1 MDELRVGAGVRK
13 PGAFAGE
20 QAGGRC
26 VGGGVGQREAHAL
39 EVEDPLA
46 ELDALRCPLDRQSQQ
61 PLHRPGTAGTDVDAF
76 LHEPLVGQ
84 LVRAPYPTEH
94 RRLRDAD
101 VLQHELGM
109 PVRER
114 VRVVRVVLEREAGRV
129 VVDQEQG
136 REAELLVDDEA
147 VEDHEVRVIRAGDE
161 PFLTVEQVLPGGG
174 VADGGRAEGASIGA
188 GLVLRDRVTP
198 GALAAQARV
207 EIAPALLS
215 VGMDQHVVRA
225 RDVRPEAAGGLPE
238 LLVDQHLLQ
247 NRPALSAHRTRQ
259 GAAVESSPDG
269 RPADRVPPIAWD
281 PAVRALEFDF
291 AWLEHIA
298 HEAAGTRLELE
309 LGVGEGQVHL
319 AKDAPPGPRLADRV
333 ADLGTRRSQ
342 RNVKKAGRTAHPARR

>member
-1 MDELRVGAGVRK
+1 M
-13 PGAFAGE
+13 
-20 QAGGRC
+20 
-26 VGGGVGQREAHAL
+26 
-39 EVEDPLA
+39 
-46 ELDALRCPLDRQSQQ
+46 
-61 PLHRPGTAGTDVDAF
+61 DAF

-238 LLVDQHLLQ
+238 LLVD
-247 NRPALSAHRTRQ
+247 
-259 GAAVESSPDG
+259 
-269 RPADRVPPIAWD
+269 
-281 PAVRALEFDF
+281 
-291 AWLEHIA
+291 
-298 HEAAGTRLELE
+298 
-309 LGVGEGQVHL
+309 
-319 AKDAPPGPRLADRV
+319 
-333 ADLGTRRSQ
+333 
-342 RNVKKAGRTAHPARR
+342 